1 MSAEGGRRERN
12 KQMKLARI
20 REAAAALFAERG
32 FEGTTMRELAERA
45 DVATG
50 TLFLYV
56 ADKRELLFLHF
67 TDRLSGVVDRSLAA
81 LPGPEA
87 PLAKRLAAC
96 FAPLF
101 AFYAADPELARHFVK
116 EQVFASGGAW
126 EARAHELSHRFLGDI
141 ARLLSQ
147 AQAAGQV
154 DGAVDPAQAAAN
166 VFALYFLTL
175 VGWLGGHFT
184 ADQAQA
190 SLRAALEL
198 QIRGLGPRAEG

>member
-1 MSAEGGRRERN
+1 MNGEGGRRERN
-12 KQMKLARI
+12 KQLKLARI

-67 TDRLSGVVDRSLAA
+67 TDRLSGVVERSLAG
-81 LPGPEA
+81 LPGAESPVVE
-87 PLAKRLAAC
+87 RLAAC

-101 AFYAADPELARHFVK
+101 AFYAHDPELARHFVR
-116 EQVFASGGAW
+116 EQVFSSGGVW
-126 EARAHELSHRFLGDI
+126 EARAHELSRRFLGDI
-141 ARLLSQ
+141 AQLLDE
-147 AQAAGQV
+147 ARVAGQV
-154 DGAVDPAQAAAN
+154 DGTVDLGQAAAN
-166 VFALYFLTL
+166 VFALYFLSL

-184 ADQAQA
+184 AGQAQA
-190 SLRAALEL
+190 SLRAGLDL
-198 QIRGLGPRAEG
+198 QIRGLATPPRG